1 MHPSTSLM
9 QFKRGDHIC
18 IFYRDERTLIDTLA
32 RYIADGLARHE
43 RCFCAQKPHIIPLL
57 FKALERLGVDIAAEG
72 TRGALEIHKEEDV
85 YFPNGRFDP
94 ESMMTM
100 LDRSIDESL
109 DKGFSGFRTAGEMS
123 WALDSRHGTP
133 AVLCDQLAGYEEMV
147 QASFPG
153 KAAIGLCQYPMRAFP
168 PATLDRVL
176 EAHHIA
182 LEETMVSTNHS
193 TLTIRA
199 GDYAADIVAD
209 RIHPGESFHYVIQQ
223 KGSREILSWGMEPSM
238 DAAIGSVKAELSTL
252 AGKKR
257 YSASE

>member
-1 MHPSTSLM
+1 M

-18 IFYRDERTLIDTLA
+18 VFYRDEQTLIETLA

-43 RCFCAQKPHIIPLL
+43 RCFCAQKPHIIPRLL
-57 FKALERLGVDIAAEG
+57 KTLEQLGVDIVAEG
-72 TRGALEIHKEEDV
+72 TRGVLEIHKEEEV
-85 YFPNGRFDP
+85 YFPNGRFEP
-94 ESMMTM
+94 ASMTAM
-100 LDRSIDESL
+100 LERSIDEAL
-109 DKGFSGFRTAGEMS
+109 DKGFSGFRSAGEMS
-123 WALDSRHGTP
+123 WALDSRRGTP

-147 QASFPG
+147 QASYPG

-182 LEETMVSTNHS
+182 LEETMVSSNHS

-199 GDYAADIVAD
+199 GDYMADIVAD

-223 KGSREILSWGMEPSM
+223 KGSREILSWSMEPSM
-238 DAAIGSVKAELSTL
+238 DAAMRAVRTELSNL

-257 YSASE
+257 QAR

>member
-1 MHPSTSLM
+1 M

-18 IFYRDERTLIDTLA
+18 VFYRDEQTLIDTLA
-32 RYIADGLARHE
+32 RYIADGLARRE
-43 RCFCAQKPHIIPLL
+43 RCFCAQKPHVIPLL
-57 FKALERLGVDIAAEG
+57 FKALEKLGVDIAAEG
-72 TRGALEIHKEEDV
+72 TRAALEIHKEEDV
-85 YFPNGRFDP
+85 YFANGRFEP
-94 ESMMTM
+94 ESMMAR
-100 LDRSIDESL
+100 LERSIDESL
-109 DKGFSGFRTAGEMS
+109 DRGFSGFRTAGEMS
-123 WALDSRHGTP
+123 WALDTRHGTP

-147 QASFPG
+147 QATFPG

-257 YSASE
+257 YSAPQ